1 MTGHENMTP
10 TAFSQLLSAMHSHDA
25 EYAIELPSDW
35 LQGRTAYGGLSA
47 ALCLEATLRS
57 NGDLPPLRSAQF
69 CFIGPATG
77 VLRMAPKVLRK
88 GKSTVVVGVDLEG
101 DSGLAVRATFC
112 FGTSRAVAQT
122 HGALDMPAV
131 PAPEA
136 APPYFTWPNRPN
148 FMSHF
153 DGRLVQGAVP
163 GTVGQA
169 PKMTVWL
176 RHHDA
181 DEWHTLVR
189 LLALADALPP
199 AALVPYSQVV
209 PISTVTWAI
218 EFLDDNPQTT
228 GGWWLARAVA
238 DLSDQGY
245 SAQGTVIWNRDGRPI
260 LIARQNV
267 AIFG

>member
-1 MTGHENMTP
+1 MTGPMTQTP
-10 TAFSQLLSAMHSHDA
+10 FSQLLAALNTDEAGRH
-25 EYAIELPSDW
+25 AIELPPDW

-57 NGDLPPLRSAQF
+57 HAELPPLRSAQF

-77 VLRMAPKVLRK
+77 VLRMAPQVLRQ
-88 GKSTVVVGVDLEG
+88 GKSTVVVGVDLTG

-112 FGTSRAVAQT
+112 FGASRAVAHT
-122 HGALDMPAV
+122 HGTLDIPV
-131 PAPEA
+131 VVAPEA
-136 APPYFTWPNRPN
+136 APPYFDWPNRPN

-153 DGRLVQGAVP
+153 DGRLVRGSMP
-163 GTVGQA
+163 GTPGHA
-169 PKMTVWL
+169 PEMTVWL

-181 DEWHTLVR
+181 EVGHSLVR

-199 AALVPYSQVV
+199 AALVMYSKGV
-209 PISTVTWAI
+209 PISTMTWAI
-218 EFLDDNPQTT
+218 EFLDDSPQTT
-228 GGWWLARAVA
+228 DGWWLAQAVA
-238 DLSDQGY
+238 NASGQGY
-245 SAQGTVIWNRDGRPI
+245 SAQGTVIWNRDGRPT